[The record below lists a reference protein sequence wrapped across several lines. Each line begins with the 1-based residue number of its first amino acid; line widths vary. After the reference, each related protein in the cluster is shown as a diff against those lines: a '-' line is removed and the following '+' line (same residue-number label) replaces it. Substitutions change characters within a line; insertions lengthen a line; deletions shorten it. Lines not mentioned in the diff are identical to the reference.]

1 MVIKKTETGRWQVD
15 VQPGGRGAKRV
26 KKTFDNKAEATQW
39 EIYVKSSVNKDA
51 EWMPEKKDMRKLSE
65 LINFWNKHH
74 GKNLKAG
81 DDTYSRLLNM
91 AVYLKDPIASNF
103 KASDFLTYREER
115 IEAGVSKN
123 TMNHEHAYLRSV
135 FNELIRVGEWK
146 KENPLKK
153 IRQFKIDEKELSFL
167 TADDISKLFEE
178 LKNSS
183 NDSTLLVTKICL
195 ATGARW
201 NEAESLTPAKV
212 KKGLIEIGTKSGKIR
227 GIPISRELEAEIRA
241 TKPLENGRYF
251 KSCYG
256 AFRKATTRADIKLP
270 EGQLSHVLRHTFAS
284 YFMQQGGSI
293 LTLQRVLGH
302 SSLAMT
308 MKYAHLAPDHLQ
320 DVLRLNPFNQLIE
333 LDKPIELQNG

>member
-39 EIYVKSSVNKDA
+39 EIYVKSSVNKNA
-51 EWMPEKKDMRKLSE
+51 EWVPEKKDMRKLSE

-91 AVYLKDPIASNF
+91 SVYLKDPIASNF
-103 KASDFLTYREER
+103 TASHFLKYREER

-135 FNELIRVGEWK
+135 FNELIRVGEWN

-153 IRQFKIDEKELSFL
+153 IRQFKIDQKELSFL
-167 TADDISKLFEE
+167 TNDEILNLLSE
-178 LKNSS
+178 LKKSS
-183 NDSTLLVTKICL
+183 NKSAYLVAKICL

-212 KKGLIEIGTKSGKIR
+212 KKGIVEIGTKSGKIR
-227 GIPISRELEAEIRA
+227 GIPISKELEAEIRKIK
-241 TKPLENGRYF
+241 TLESGQYF
-251 KSCYG
+251 ESCYS
-256 AFRKATTRADIKLP
+256 AFREAVDRTDIKLP
-270 EGQLSHVLRHTFAS
+270 DGQLTHVLRHTFAS
-284 YFMQQGGSI
+284 HFMQQGGSI

-320 DVLRLNPFNQLIE
+320 DVLRLNPITRLV
-333 LDKPIELQNG
+333 